1 VSDTPSSAERWGV
14 EPAMVDARRRYVAEN
29 GPGIAVSGLL
39 HGLALLLVF
48 FVFKAAVHPTHDQL
62 KTVLVDIIHLGA
74 ETSAPPAP
82 QKSPVPQSQAFAR
95 RAPTAHSPPVGVKP
109 TKTPTKDD
117 FQNRLN
123 SLSKL
128 RAPETATR
136 ALVGPGDTDTE
147 QNTTND
153 APGGD
158 AAYSLR
164 DYVRAQVMRRWNL
177 DLDLLGSQRIV
188 VALHVTMKA
197 NGTIAVAEIVD
208 KHRYATDAVYR
219 QIAMSARNAVI
230 LSSPISLPPGNY
242 PAMTE
247 MTLKLDPRDATH

>member
-1 VSDTPSSAERWGV
+1 VSDTPSSAERWEV
-14 EPAMVDARRRYVAEN
+14 EPAIADPRRRYVAEN

-39 HGLALLLVF
+39 HGLALLLIF

-74 ETSAPPAP
+74 ETSAPPAA

-109 TKTPTKDD
+109 TKIPTKDD

-123 SLSKL
+123 ALSKL

-136 ALVGPGDTDTE
+136 TLAGPGDTDTE
-147 QNTTND
+147 ENTTND

-158 AAYSLR
+158 ASYSLR

-177 DLDLLGSQRIV
+177 DLELLGSKRII

-197 NGTIAVAEIVD
+197 NGTIAIAEVVD

-242 PAMTE
+242 PAMTD

>member
-1 VSDTPSSAERWGV
+1 MSDTPSSAERWGV
-14 EPAMVDARRRYVAEN
+14 EPAIADPRRRYVAEN
-29 GPGIAVSGLL
+29 GPGIAVSSLL
-39 HGLALLLVF
+39 HGLVLLLVF
-48 FVFKAAVHPTHDQL
+48 FVFKAAVQPAHDQL

-74 ETSAPPAP
+74 ETSAPPAT

-95 RAPTAHSPPVGVKP
+95 RAPTAHSPPVGVQP

-136 ALVGPGDTDTE
+136 ALAGPGDTDTDE
-147 QNTTND
+147 NTTNN

-158 AAYSLR
+158 ATYSLR

-177 DLDLLGSQRIV
+177 DLELLGSQRII
-188 VALHVTMKA
+188 VALHVTMKS
-197 NGTIAVAEIVD
+197 NGTISIAEIVD
-208 KHRYATDAVYR
+208 KHRYATDAIYR

-242 PAMTE
+242 PATTD
-247 MTLKLDPRDATH
+247 MTLKLNPRDAIH